1 MKEAAG
7 EANMTVITIV
17 LIAIVLGIGT
27 VVVNSVMK
35 STAQSGACQSAGGF
49 WEGGKCCQNANCNPT
64 GTYAC
69 QKATSAT
76 TVNGVSVEAG
86 EWYCQ

>member
-17 LIAIVLGIGT
+17 LIAIVLAVGT

-35 STAQSGACQSAGGF
+35 NTAQSGACQSAGGF
-49 WEGGKCCQNANCNPT
+49 WSGGKCCINENCNPAGIYT
-64 GTYAC
+64 C
-69 QKATSAT
+69 NKANGAT
-76 TVNGVSVEAG
+76 TTNGVTVEAG